1 MNDTSIHIKAAELTS
16 LALQAMAEGNM
27 KLVAQIQAQVAE
39 LDAQNT
45 LGAAK

>member
-1 MNDTSIHIKAAELTS
+1 MNDTSIHTKAAELTN

-27 KLVAQIQAQVAE
+27 EMVAQLQKQVAE

-45 LGAAK
+45 LGNRK